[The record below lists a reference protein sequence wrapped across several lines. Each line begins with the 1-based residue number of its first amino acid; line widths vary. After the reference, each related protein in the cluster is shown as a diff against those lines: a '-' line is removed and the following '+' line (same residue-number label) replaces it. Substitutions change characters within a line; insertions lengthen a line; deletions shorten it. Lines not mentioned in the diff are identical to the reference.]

1 MKGKQM
7 NNRPKSTS
15 IHFTL
20 LAVAGLLAS
29 AVSSHAQGA
38 VATISGVPVSGG
50 FDYTILLTDTGS
62 TPLNSFWYGWTIGNF
77 NLPSTPSSPAN
88 MLGWGSIVNGH
99 SIEWVNSSGTAL
111 TPGNTGTFTFFSS
124 STPTAMTT
132 SPAGQSV
139 AYVNGIDFSQGSPG
153 SSTPVFSPA
162 LVPAPEPSTVAL
174 FAVGALGLLTSGWR
188 KLRAS

>member
-77 NLPSTPSSPAN
+77 NLPSTPQQPCQYAR
-88 MLGWGSIVNGH
+88 LGQHRQRSFHRIGQQFRHGFDT
-99 SIEWVNSSGTAL
+99 GKY
-111 TPGNTGTFTFFSS
+111 GNIYVFQLFHADSHDDL
-124 STPTAMTT
+124 
-132 SPAGQSV
+132 AGRPI
-139 AYVNGIDFSQGSPG
+139 G
-153 SSTPVFSPA
+153 
-162 LVPAPEPSTVAL
+162 
-174 FAVGALGLLTSGWR
+174 GLC
-188 KLRAS
+188 

>member
-77 NLPSTPSSPAN
+77 NLPSTPSGPAN
-88 MLGWGSIVNGH
+88 TLGWASIVNGH

-111 TPGNTGTFTFFSS
+111 TPGNTGTFTFFST

-153 SSTPVFSPA
+153 SSTPVFSPT
-162 LVPAPEPSTVAL
+162 LVVPEPSSAAL
-174 FAVGALGLLTSGWR
+174 LAVGALGLLTSAWR